1 MRWALSKSTEYGCQ
15 SAKKEQVISAL
26 LFLHCLR
33 WYGLSSGFCTLL
45 SERFLLVARG

>member
-1 MRWALSKSTEYGCQ
+1 MHWALSKSREYGCQ
-15 SAKKEQVISAL
+15 SAKKEQGRNDL

-45 SERFLLVARG
+45 SERFLLAARG